1 MTFMTM
7 NMLAV
12 AVEGGYAPWILTIVL
27 AFIAMI
33 LVLYYGHL
41 TRAQNREMEG
51 LREQLKE
58 LRSQLSHL
66 KELDKL
72 IPGLIKIA
80 HLDHDI
86 NTPLCVVTMS
96 LGRAKELAK
105 TNNDESLMTNVE
117 DILEAVRDIGEMMKA
132 VRVLKT
138 SPLIPYN
145 DKVNK

>member
-1 MTFMTM
+1 MIFMTM

-12 AVEGGYAPWILTIVL
+12 AVEGEYAPWILTIVL

-51 LREQLKE
+51 LRKQLKE

-66 KELDKL
+66 EELDKL
-72 IPGLIKIA
+72 IPELKKIA

-96 LGRAKELAK
+96 LGHAKELAT

-117 DILEAVRDIGEMMKA
+117 DILEAVRDIGEMMKV

>member
-1 MTFMTM
+1 MTFSTVS
-7 NMLAV
+7 LLTA
-12 AVEGGYAPWILTIVL
+12 ALQGEYAPWILTIVL

-33 LVLYYGHL
+33 LLLYYGHL
-41 TRAQNREMEG
+41 TKAQTREIES
-51 LREQLKE
+51 LRKE
-58 LRSQLSHL
+58 LGEL
-66 KELDKL
+66 KPELGKLEELNKL
-72 IPGLIKIA
+72 IPELKKIA

-96 LGRAKELAK
+96 LGRAKNLAQ

-117 DILEAVRDIGEMMKA
+117 DILEAVRDIGEMMKM

-138 SPLIPYN
+138 SPLIPYK